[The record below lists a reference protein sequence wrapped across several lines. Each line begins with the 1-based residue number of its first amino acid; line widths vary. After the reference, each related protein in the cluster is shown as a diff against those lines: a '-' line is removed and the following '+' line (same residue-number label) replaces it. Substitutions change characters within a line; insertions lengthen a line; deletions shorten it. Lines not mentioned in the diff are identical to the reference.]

1 MKIRGLIIF
10 LTVIIALLGLTACD
24 AIGSVIP
31 LCDVTGHDYT
41 IQTESDEYVKSRAK
55 TCAENDTYWYACS
68 ACGVSAGSDP
78 DAADKYYQGAAK
90 GSHKLTANWVSDGE
104 YHLRKC
110 TVEGCEH
117 TEGKEKCSGTDTATC
132 VKRAICETCGN
143 AYGELGAHTFDT
155 STYGY
160 KNPEGHA
167 HKCTFCDAH
176 DELIKHT
183 PSVSD
188 TSGAAHY
195 RCSDPDCKYPLS
207 YEHSYTVIAHDET
220 SHWYECD
227 FCDAEKPGSRTA
239 HSGGTAGCTSLAV
252 CTLCSTPYGEAA
264 GHKYSERVTVEP
276 ATFTKGEKLYSC
288 SGCTDSYTAEIPATK
303 SLKILSIGNS
313 FSQDAMEH
321 LYIVCRD
328 AGIETILLGNLY
340 KGGCSLQTHLSCMT
354 GNTESYTFYVS
365 SAEKGGMT
373 TLDSTATAQF
383 AITYADW
390 DFITLQQASGQS
402 GVQDSYSYL
411 DGVID
416 YVNGLKNASAKLVW
430 HMTWAYQGNSTHS
443 SFPTYGSNQMTMYN
457 AIISATNAK
466 ILTRNDFALVIPS
479 GTAVQNLRT
488 SHLGDTLT
496 RDGYHMSRGIGRYTT
511 ALTYLAAITGYDV
524 SNISAVPSEYPEV
537 ADHLDCI
544 KDAVKSAIATP
555 YSITASAY
563 PPDEKLTNTTL
574 SPLTADDRDFLT
586 ENGLDPELYMLL
598 DLEISENTFYNSTGS
613 NWSVPVKPNDSTSSD
628 KYYEYLATQV
638 FTRAE
643 LTVGSVIRINSGYKY
658 RPDGWVSTAKT
669 TSANR
674 PKEISK
680 SFTVID
686 SAWWADFEYRAFNV
700 SSTTSNKMIYENEGT
715 ALKIYV
721 PIAKRAELG
730 AADREYLTSLGLNP
744 DEYRILDYTY
754 TLAAYYNSSTGAS
767 KVNHNPDNSFNAQ
780 FLCTEIFSRYDLTL
794 GSLIRLSTSGLKYRP
809 EGWTDLEENVT
820 NRPTNVS
827 DTLVTVSAA
836 WWSDFN
842 YRAFN
847 LSRDDKAPV
856 GDSDAACF
864 IIYVKI

>member
-1 MKIRGLIIF
+1 MKNMRPLIF
-10 LTVIIALLGLTACD
+10 LILILTLLALTACD

-31 LCDVTGHDYT
+31 LCSIKGHDYT
-41 IQTESDEYVKSRAK
+41 LENTDAEYIK
-55 TCAENDTYWYACS
+55 TRSGSCVENDVYWYACS
-68 ACGVSAGSDP
+68 ACGASAGNDP
-78 DAADKYYQGAAK
+78 DAADKYYNGTSRGAHALSTK
-90 GSHKLTANWVSDGE
+90 WTSDGE
-104 YHLRKC
+104 YHFREC
-110 TVEGCEH
+110 TTEGCDH
-117 TEGKEKCSGTDTATC
+117 VEGKEKCAGGDPATC
-132 VKRAICETCGN
+132 VKRSLCKTCAN
-143 AYGELGAHTFDT
+143 AYGELGDHTFDT

-160 KNPEGHA
+160 KNPDGHA
-167 HKCTFCDAH
+167 HKCKLCDAH
-176 DELIKHT
+176 DELILHT

-188 TSGAAHY
+188 TPGAAHY

-207 YEHSYTVIAHDET
+207 YEHSYTVIAHDE
-220 SHWYECD
+220 SYHWYECD
-227 FCDAEKPGSRTA
+227 FCEAEKPGSREA
-239 HSGGTAGCTSLAV
+239 HSGGTASCTAPAT
-252 CTLCSTPYGEAA
+252 CTICSTPYGEETV
-264 GHKYSERVTVEP
+264 HNYTSRVTL
-276 ATFTKGEKLYSC
+276 AATTFTAGEKLYTC
-288 SGCTDSYTAEIPATK
+288 TGCTDSYKAPIPATK

-321 LYIVCRD
+321 LYTVCRA
-328 AGIETILLGNLY
+328 AGIETVLLGNLY

-354 GNTESYTFYVS
+354 DNTESYTFYIS
-365 SAEKGGMT
+365 SDEKGGMT
-373 TLDSTATAQF
+373 TLDDTATAQF

-402 GVQDSYSYL
+402 GLPDSYSYL

-416 YVNGLKNASAKLVW
+416 YVNSLKNTDAKLVW

-443 SFPTYGSNQMTMYN
+443 SFPNYGSNQMTMYN
-457 AIISATNAK
+457 AIVSATEAK
-466 ILTRNDFALVIPS
+466 ILTRSDFDLVIPS
-479 GTAVQNLRT
+479 GTAIQNLRT
-488 SHLGDTLT
+488 SHLGDNLT
-496 RDGYHMSRGIGRYTT
+496 RDGYHLSKGIGRYTA
-511 ALTYLAAITGYDV
+511 ALTYLAAITGYD
-524 SNISAVPSEYPEV
+524 ISDITAVPTAYTEISE
-537 ADHLDCI
+537 HLDCI

-555 YSITASAY
+555 YSVTVSAY

-574 SPLTADDRDFLT
+574 SPLSESDRKFLT
-586 ENGLDPELYMLL
+586 ENGLDPNLYMLL

-643 LTVGSVIRINSGYKY
+643 LTVGSIIRIETGYKY

-674 PKEISK
+674 PKEVSAAL
-680 SFTVID
+680 TVID
-686 SAWWADFEYRAFNV
+686 SAWWADFEYRAFNI
-700 SSTTSNKMIYENEGT
+700 SSTTSNKTIYETEGS

-721 PIAKRAELG
+721 PIAKRETLG

-744 DEYRILDYTY
+744 DEYLVLDYSY
-754 TLAAYYNSSTGAS
+754 TLAAFYNSSTAAS
-767 KVNHNPDNSFNAQ
+767 KVNVNPDNSFNAQ

-794 GSLIRLSTSGLKYRP
+794 GSLIRLGTGELKYRP
-809 EGWTDLEENVT
+809 EGWTDLDENVT

-827 DTLVTVSAA
+827 DALVTVSTA
-836 WWSDFN
+836 WWADFN

-856 GDSDAACF
+856 SDSDAACF